1 MSKLNLVDLA
11 GTERQSKTG
20 AEGKCLQEANKIN
33 LSLSNLTSV
42 MLAIIEKK
50 TYIPYRASKLTQLLK
65 ESLGGN
71 SKTTIMAT
79 ISSDYH
85 NLNESLNTIKFATFS
100 KKVQNKLILKNVTED
115 NSEIK

>member
-50 TYIPYRASKLTQLLK
+50 NLY
-65 ESLGGN
+65 
-71 SKTTIMAT
+71 T
-79 ISSDYH
+79 ISSFKAY
-85 NLNESLNTIKFATFS
+85 SVIKRIFRRKF
-100 KKVQNKLILKNVTED
+100 KNHD
-115 NSEIK
+115 NGNYFFGLS